1 MDPDGEALG
10 PAVAIGLGV
19 LAGATVSGGAA
30 IIAGKSGTEVLA
42 AAAGGAVDGLAAS
55 SAVLLQYVPLAGQV
69 FGSAAIS
76 AFCGGAGE
84 FVEQYLNVAFG
95 NQEEI
100 SKSDVL
106 LTAGISAVTSGGS
119 EFLENSLK
127 SGADKM
133 IKSEA
138 TANLLEKDI
147 KKGAKSTGKKLK
159 PSAVDNLVEV
169 EQKAMSKAASKI
181 IDVSFKTFGYSY
193 NFYSD
198 IYEDTK

>member
-1 MDPDGEALG
+1 MAEKYYNLSPYAYCANNPVNFVDPDGKISVPAAVILG
-10 PAVAIGLGV
+10 SMAIG
-19 LAGATVSGGAA
+19 
-30 IIAGKSGTEVLA
+30 
-42 AAAGGAVDGLAAS
+42 
-55 SAVLLQYVPLAGQV
+55 
-69 FGSAAIS
+69 
-76 AFCGGAGE
+76 
-84 FVEQYLNVAFG
+84 
-95 NQEEI
+95 
-100 SKSDVL
+100 
-106 LTAGISAVTSGGS
+106 AVTSGGS

-159 PSAVDNLVEV
+159 PSAVDNLVEA
-169 EQKAMSKAASKI
+169 EQKEMSNAASKI
-181 IDVSFKTFGYSY
+181 IDVSFKSFGYSY

>member
-1 MDPDGEALG
+1 M
-10 PAVAIGLGV
+10 
-19 LAGATVSGGAA
+19 
-30 IIAGKSGTEVLA
+30 
-42 AAAGGAVDGLAAS
+42 
-55 SAVLLQYVPLAGQV
+55 
-69 FGSAAIS
+69 
-76 AFCGGAGE
+76 
-84 FVEQYLNVAFG
+84 AFG

>member
-1 MDPDGEALG
+1 VDPDGRIPAPVVAAL
-10 PAVAIGLGV
+10 I
-19 LAGATVSGGAA
+19 GAA
-30 IIAGKSGTEVLA
+30 IGAGVSATAAIIDGKSGTEVFA
-42 AAAGGAVDGLAAS
+42 AAVGGAVDGLAVS
-55 SAVLLQYVPLAGQV
+55 STVLLKSVSLPFQA

-84 FVEQYLNVAFG
+84 YVEQYLNGAFG

-100 SKSDVL
+100 SISDVF

-133 IKSEA
+133 IKSEV

-159 PSAVDNLVEV
+159 PSAVDNLVEA
-169 EQKAMSKAASKI
+169 EQKEMSNAASKI
-181 IDVSFKTFGYSY
+181 IDVSFKSFGYSY